1 MPIYEY
7 GCRGCGHRFE
17 FLVLP
22 GVSAKCPK
30 CESADLEQLISM
42 FAVSS
47 DGTRAAALKDG
58 RKRHAGI
65 KKEQD
70 HAAMEYEK
78 NHEH

>member
-1 MPIYEY
+1 MPI
-7 GCRGCGHRFE
+7 FE
-17 FLVLP
+17 LLVLP
-22 GVSAKCPK
+22 QTTPMCPTCQGK
-30 CESADLEQLISM
+30 DLEQLISM